1 MPPSTMPLDWS
12 AQQFRD
18 ALLRYV
24 SRRVPS
30 HEAEDVVQSVLL
42 EAATAAQRPDDP
54 GSVRRWIWGIARHKI
69 ADHHRR
75 ARREAPEV
83 AAEAPAGQ
91 DVDDLLRWATREL
104 PARDDAH
111 ETLQW
116 LLREADGETLDE
128 IARDA
133 RVPATAVRQRVS
145 RLRRHFRARHA
156 LLLAASGLL
165 LGWLAWWASRA
176 DAPSA
181 PRGFPSPDIAAPRVV
196 PDASAPAALP
206 DATTDAPDA
215 RAPAPEDV
223 PAPARVDGAVR
234 PARRPRARDSFGGSS
249 GP

>member
-1 MPPSTMPLDWS
+1 MPLDWS

-24 SRRVPS
+24 SRRVPAPD
-30 HEAEDVVQSVLL
+30 AEDVVQSVLL

-54 GSVRRWIWGIARHKI
+54 VSVRRWIWGIARHKV

-75 ARREAPEV
+75 ACREVTDAPD
-83 AAEAPAGQ
+83 AAPASAAQ
-91 DVDDLLRWATREL
+91 EVDDLLRWAAREL
-104 PARDDAH
+104 PPGDDAP
-111 ETLQW
+111 ETLRW

-145 RLRRHFRARHA
+145 RLRRHFRARHT

-165 LGWLAWWASRA
+165 LGLLAWWASR
-176 DAPSA
+176 DEA
-181 PRGFPSPDIAAPRVV
+181 PRPPRVLPSPDIASPHAP
-196 PDASAPAALP
+196 PDASLPAALP
-206 DATTDAPDA
+206 DVVTDAPDVVVNEDVSA
-215 RAPAPEDV
+215 PRRAPP
-223 PAPARVDGAVR
+223 DGAVR
-234 PARRPRARDSFGGSS
+234 PRRPRRPSEPSGMSS